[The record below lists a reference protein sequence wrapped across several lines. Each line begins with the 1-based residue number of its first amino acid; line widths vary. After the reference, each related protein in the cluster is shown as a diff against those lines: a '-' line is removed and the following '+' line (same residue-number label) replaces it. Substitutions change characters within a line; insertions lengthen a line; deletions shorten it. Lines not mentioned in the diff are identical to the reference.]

1 MTDDLFDK
9 LVPTENTEISTK
21 NTEIFCKNTYFLY
34 IFYDFESK
42 IFCVL
47 CKKLCE
53 LCGET

>member
-47 CKKLCE
+47 CEKLCE